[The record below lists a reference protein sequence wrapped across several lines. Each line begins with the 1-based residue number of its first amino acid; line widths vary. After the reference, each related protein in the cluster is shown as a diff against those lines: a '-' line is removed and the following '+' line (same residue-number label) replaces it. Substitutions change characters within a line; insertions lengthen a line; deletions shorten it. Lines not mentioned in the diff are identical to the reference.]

1 MFAPFVFFWTKM
13 QVDSESWCIKLSIK
27 QLRMKKI
34 SKDYFTNSWW
44 KILIADFRAIKVLVL
59 QAGVQQIDIC
69 PKNIYWTN
77 CLPVDSL
84 GLEIRI
90 IGPIVRFLGN

>member
-1 MFAPFVFFWTKM
+1 M

-34 SKDYFTNSWW
+34 PKDYFTNSRW

-59 QAGVQQIDIC
+59 QAEVQQIDVC
-69 PKNIYWTN
+69 TKNIYWTN
-77 CLPVDSL
+77 YLPVDSL
-84 GLEIRI
+84 GLEIRVI
-90 IGPIVRFLGN
+90 CPIVRFLGN